1 MLAALDQCFGGG
13 DLAVSDTIQQQ
24 ICKAVMN
31 QCSQEPGF
39 LFSSHF

>member
-39 LFSSHF
+39 FLFCA